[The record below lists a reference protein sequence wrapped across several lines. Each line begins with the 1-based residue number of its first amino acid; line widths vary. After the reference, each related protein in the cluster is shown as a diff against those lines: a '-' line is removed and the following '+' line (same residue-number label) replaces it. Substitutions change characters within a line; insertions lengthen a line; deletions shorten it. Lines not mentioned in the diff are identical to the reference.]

1 MTVNYIRNVTLYLIL
16 LQIYFNV
23 TYYTLNIEMSDFGSL
38 NWNLN
43 MSAIFEILGILIS
56 GNIIINFILFI
67 KIFLSLYKITFYKS
81 VIIVK
86 MFNTCLCIMYFNT
99 LYNEYICIAYFI
111 LCNMFN

>member
-1 MTVNYIRNVTLYLIL
+1 MFQIIGNYNNRPKFEYKLGYKLIKEGEDNINIVHKKFKFINFMTVNYIRNVTLYLIL

-56 GNIIINFILFI
+56 GNIIINLFYLL
-67 KIFLSLYKITFYKS
+67 K
-81 VIIVK
+81 
-86 MFNTCLCIMYFNT
+86 YFK
-99 LYNEYICIAYFI
+99 LI
-111 LCNMFN
+111 

>member
-1 MTVNYIRNVTLYLIL
+1 
-16 LQIYFNV
+16 
-23 TYYTLNIEMSDFGSL
+23 MSDFGSL

-86 MFNTCLCIMYFNT
+86 MFNTCLYIMYFNT

>member
-56 GNIIINFILFI
+56 GNITINLFYLL
-67 KIFLSLYKITFYKS
+67 K
-81 VIIVK
+81 
-86 MFNTCLCIMYFNT
+86 YFK
-99 LYNEYICIAYFI
+99 LI
-111 LCNMFN
+111 